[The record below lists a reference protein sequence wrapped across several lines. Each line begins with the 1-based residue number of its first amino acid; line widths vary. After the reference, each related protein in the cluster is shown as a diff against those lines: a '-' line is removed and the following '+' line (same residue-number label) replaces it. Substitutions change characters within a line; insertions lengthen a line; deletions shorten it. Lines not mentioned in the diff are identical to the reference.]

1 MKNLNHLSIVATAL
15 LVVACGGPGS
25 KQPVSDIQ
33 DIREKSTLGTG
44 YKPGAPREIPKYI
57 ETEKKVIQEQATLN
71 ESYIKVE
78 VDKKDMPLRFYENT
92 SSKIKFYL
100 RILDPSLKMTLTGKD
115 LPPGAKFINVSTP
128 QDPDAYELTWTPPL
142 YTISFSEETPK
153 VMTLTLLPVVNS
165 AKTPAAKVAIVQK
178 LFLEKVFAY
187 FVFRTQEKPSELVI
201 SGLSGK
207 AEEGLVT
214 PFSVEARIPGIDDRS
229 AQKPTIGY
237 FKDNINQIAGTN
249 YLEMDGVR
257 HIKADD
263 SRAEVEY
270 LGDFKWKFNLLFD
283 AKNIPVEIQKDKSG
297 KTLEDA
303 NETHVRFG
311 LKVYA
316 PFNATNT
323 TIVKIAIKRQLPPKA
338 Q

>member
-1 MKNLNHLSIVATAL
+1 MKNLNNLTIIASAL

-33 DIREKSTLGTG
+33 DIREKSTLGNG
-44 YKPGAPREIPKYI
+44 YKPGAPREVPKYI

-78 VDKKDMPLRFYENT
+78 VDKKDIPLRFYENT
-92 SSKIKFYL
+92 NSKIKFYL
-100 RILDPSLKMTLTGKD
+100 RVLDPSLKMTLTGKD
-115 LPPGAKFINVSTP
+115 LPAGAKLTNVSTQ

-153 VMTLTLLPVVNS
+153 VMTLTLVPVVNS

-178 LFLEKVFAY
+178 LFLEKVFA
-187 FVFRTQEKPSELVI
+187 FSVFRTQEKTSELVI
-201 SGLSGK
+201 SGLSDK
-207 AEEGLVT
+207 AEEGQIT
-214 PFSVEARIPGIDDRS
+214 PFSVVARIPGIDDKS
-229 AQKPTIGY
+229 PQKPTIGF
-237 FKDNINQIAGTN
+237 FKDNINQVAGTD
-249 YLEMDGVR
+249 YLEMNGVR
-257 HIKADD
+257 HITTDD

-283 AKNIPVEIQKDKSG
+283 AKNIPVEAQKEKSG
-297 KTLEDA
+297 KTLENA
-303 NETHVRFG
+303 ETTHVRFG
-311 LKVYA
+311 IKVYA

-323 TIVKIAIKRQLPPKA
+323 TIMKIAIKRQTAAKA